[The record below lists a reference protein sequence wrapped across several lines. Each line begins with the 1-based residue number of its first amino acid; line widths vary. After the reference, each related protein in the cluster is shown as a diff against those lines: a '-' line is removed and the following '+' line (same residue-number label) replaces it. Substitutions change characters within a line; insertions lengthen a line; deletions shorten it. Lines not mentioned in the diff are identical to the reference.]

1 MEEKNFEEYV
11 ENLKLKMDMKK
22 DVIFFCI
29 GTDRVI
35 GDCLGPITGSFLKNM
50 YDNEKVFGDLDNNLT
65 YENILKKIDE
75 INLKFEDPYIVA
87 IDAALSSEDNI
98 GKIFVDEE
106 GIKGLVQKLT
116 DLINNDGKVEKVD
129 ELGKK
134 KLAYEIQKNKEG
146 YYVVFN
152 FEANP
157 DLISELERNYRIT
170 DEVIK
175 FMTIKVEE

>member
-1 MEEKNFEEYV
+1 MNKYES
-11 ENLKLKMDMKK
+11 
-22 DVIFFCI
+22 VII
-29 GTDRVI
+29 
-35 GDCLGPITGSFLKNM
+35 
-50 YDNEKVFGDLDNNLT
+50 
-65 YENILKKIDE
+65 
-75 INLKFEDPYIVA
+75 INP
-87 IDAALSSEDNI
+87 N
-98 GKIFVDEE
+98 VDEE
-106 GIKGLVQKLT
+106 GIKGLVPKLT